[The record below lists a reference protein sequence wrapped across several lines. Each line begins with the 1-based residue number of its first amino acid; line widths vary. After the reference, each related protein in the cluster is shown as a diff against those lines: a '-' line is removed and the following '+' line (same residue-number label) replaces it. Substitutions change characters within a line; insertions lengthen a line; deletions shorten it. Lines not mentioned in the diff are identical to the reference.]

1 MAHDKERRI
10 RKNKRGGAITKDR
23 PHLAPTSERPW
34 APQQPRRM
42 PEESAPPVGEYD
54 EVVGMAVPDTVF
66 RQVAD
71 DEIHDSSLIVRGN
84 LPPDQSEQR
93 CRCTVTITKRATRTV
108 PCKIIF
114 RRSWTMDPREA
125 VELHHIRS
133 AIFAQLYI
141 ISSFNL
147 YLDYDQDRWL
157 KQITANQICRDMN
170 LLRAYVHSCAQNVWI
185 PFRPASTA
193 C

>member
-1 MAHDKERRI
+1 MPVE
-10 RKNKRGGAITKDR
+10 T
-23 PHLAPTSERPW
+23 AP
-34 APQQPRRM
+34 A
-42 PEESAPPVGEYD
+42 AGDYD
-54 EVVGMAVPDTVF
+54 EVVGANVPDTVF
-66 RQVAD
+66 RQVPED
-71 DEIHDSSLIVRGN
+71 TVHDSSLIIRGN

-93 CRCTVTITKRATRTV
+93 CRCTVTISKRATDTV

-125 VELHHIRS
+125 VELYHIWS

-170 LLRAYVHSCAQNVWI
+170 LLRAYVHSCAQNV
-185 PFRPASTA
+185 
-193 C
+193 